1 MLNISEQIFKQIKA
15 ARSILVVFPINWE
28 NDEVFAS
35 LALYSSLKKLGK
47 TVEIVAQ
54 KPNKNLDNF
63 AFIPEIKEIKFS
75 LEHLRRFIVSL
86 DISKT
91 KVSQIKY
98 VVDENKLNFI
108 VSPADGWFE
117 SKDVSSRA
125 GEFKHDLIMVIGA
138 NDLESLGTIY
148 DQNIEFFYKTPIIN
162 ISCEAT
168 TEEFGQINLINI
180 NHAAVSELIFKL
192 IKTWPEN
199 IVNEYIATLIL
210 AGIIAKTKNFK
221 INNLNPE
228 TLLLTSELISL
239 GAKREEIIN
248 RFYRSRQIDDLKVW
262 GKILNNLRLEMAGKL
277 IVSHIKLTDL
287 EIKSV
292 NEETLEDIIEELII
306 NLPNALVAVILI
318 ENPNNQTTLY
328 LYSLKNI
335 NILELANKY
344 KLLGNIKSATFTLK
358 KNLSMADQEITEY
371 LKNQLD
377 KLR

>member
-1 MLNISEQIFKQIKA
+1 M
-15 ARSILVVFPINWE
+15 
-28 NDEVFAS
+28 
-35 LALYSSLKKLGK
+35 
-47 TVEIVAQ
+47 
-54 KPNKNLDNF
+54 
-63 AFIPEIKEIKFS
+63 
-75 LEHLRRFIVSL
+75 
-86 DISKT
+86 
-91 KVSQIKY
+91 
-98 VVDENKLNFI
+98 
-108 VSPADGWFE
+108 
-117 SKDVSSRA
+117 
-125 GEFKHDLIMVIGA
+125 
-138 NDLESLGTIY
+138 
-148 DQNIEFFYKTPIIN
+148 
-162 ISCEAT
+162 
-168 TEEFGQINLINI
+168 
-180 NHAAVSELIFKL
+180 
-192 IKTWPEN
+192 
-199 IVNEYIATLIL
+199 
-210 AGIIAKTKNFK
+210 
-221 INNLNPE
+221 
-228 TLLLTSELISL
+228 